1 MAFSTERIKKYRRWF
16 IWLFVLSLVMFLVL
30 WVARNEARLE
40 GGDFNILVV
49 GSLLTSCATLIG
61 MLVTTI
67 VTWRK
72 ERRESNHAAIDLEKK
87 KLELEKLREEISAKN
102 AAAQNK
108 RKMTKRRRGVQDV
121 AMATCHGR

>member
-16 IWLFVLSLVMFLVL
+16 IWLFVLSLVVSLVL
-30 WVARNEARLE
+30 WVARNEAPLPGPNG
-40 GGDFNILVV
+40 GGDLNILVV

-72 ERRESNHAAIDLEKK
+72 EHRESNHAAIDLDKK
-87 KLELEKLREEISAKN
+87 KLELEKLREEITAKN

-108 RKMTKRRRGVQDV
+108 RKMTKRRRGV
-121 AMATCHGR
+121 

>member
-30 WVARNEARLE
+30 WVARNEAPLNGPK
-40 GGDFNILVV
+40 GGADFNILVV

-72 ERRESNHAAIDLEKK
+72 EHRESNHAATYLDKK
-87 KLELEKLREEISAKN
+87 KLELEKLREEITAKN

-108 RKMTKRRRGVQDV
+108 RKMTKRRRGV
-121 AMATCHGR
+121 

>member
-16 IWLFVLSLVMFLVL
+16 IWLFVLSLVMFLLL
-30 WVARNEARLE
+30 WGARNEAPPDGPKNG

-67 VTWRK
+67 VMWRK
-72 ERRESNHAAIDLEKK
+72 ERRESEHATIDLEKN

-108 RKMTKRRRGVQDV
+108 RKMTKRRRGV
-121 AMATCHGR
+121 

>member
-30 WVARNEARLE
+30 WVARNEAPLTGPKNG
-40 GGDFNILVV
+40 GGDFNIWVV

-72 ERRESNHAAIDLEKK
+72 EHRESNHAAIDLEKN
-87 KLELEKLREEISAKN
+87 KLELEKLRQEISDKN

-108 RKMTKRRRGVQDV
+108 RKMTKRRRGV
-121 AMATCHGR
+121 

>member
-16 IWLFVLSLVMFLVL
+16 IWLFVLSLVVSLVL

-108 RKMTKRRRGVQDV
+108 RKMTKRRRGV
-121 AMATCHGR
+121 

>member
-16 IWLFVLSLVMFLVL
+16 IWLFVLSLVVSRVL
-30 WVARNEARLE
+30 WVARNEAPLPGPNG
-40 GGDFNILVV
+40 GGDLNILVV
-49 GSLLTSCATLIG
+49 GSLLGSSCATLIG

-72 ERRESNHAAIDLEKK
+72 EHARELEHATIDLEKK

-108 RKMTKRRRGVQDV
+108 RKMTKRRRGV
-121 AMATCHGR
+121 

>member
-30 WVARNEARLE
+30 WVARNEAPLNGPK
-40 GGDFNILVV
+40 GGADFNILVV

-72 ERRESNHAAIDLEKK
+72 EHRESNHAAIDLEKN
-87 KLELEKLREEISAKN
+87 KLELEKLRQEISDKN

-108 RKMTKRRRGVQDV
+108 RKMTKRRRGI
-121 AMATCHGR
+121 